1 MNIHQKKLA
10 VSGQKTWIDNN
21 DQDRIRPASITVKLL
36 ANGKETGQEATAT
49 AETGWKYE
57 FTNLDRYQNGKP
69 IEIHSQRSW
78 CSYSFITATETGM
91 NVTNTH
97 TPEKTSVKGKK
108 IWKGDE
114 NHKDARPASITVKLL
129 PMVKILVK
137 LQ

>member
-1 MNIHQKKLA
+1 
-10 VSGQKTWIDNN
+10 
-21 DQDRIRPASITVKLL
+21 
-36 ANGKETGQEATAT
+36 
-49 AETGWKYE
+49 
-57 FTNLDRYQNGKP
+57 
-69 IEIHSQRSW
+69 
-78 CSYSFITATETGM
+78 M

-114 NHKDARPASITVKLL
+114 NHKDARPASIQLNYL